1 MDHAYTA
8 AVQEFIRVNGLWLI
22 PFFPAMGALINLV
35 FGAMIQK
42 RWGKAPIHTVAVGT
56 MVLSSLT
63 ALYFFLGKLLWL
75 DPSQRFLLDEVF
87 PMIDIGAVRV
97 MMAFAMDPLGGVM
110 AVMVTVVAT
119 AIHIYSTGYM
129 HDEPSYWRFFGY
141 LNLFCFSMLMLVLGD
156 NFILMF
162 FGWEGVGLC
171 SYLLIGF
178 WYKDRQKAA
187 CGMKAFVVNRI
198 GDFGFIV
205 GLFTLFWGL
214 LGMWDSVPGEMA
226 AVDKGD
232 GRCVPVMTKPM
243 PQKEPAHAHGDKAGH
258 GGAHG
263 ALPAPQA
270 ALMASLTK
278 GIIGTAHAADPK
290 AGGHDKR
297 ARGGR
302 QLGRCGER
310 VKGQRFAVQGAV
322 AVGQARQ
329 VYVGPTVSFREL
341 RDQLA
346 IEDKSGKRVI
356 ALSLSQKK
364 LQFRLTKWLG
374 GGVIAFPL
382 LMLVTFG
389 FFLGATGKSAQIPLY
404 TWLPDAMAGPTPVS
418 ALIHAATMVTAGVYM
433 VARLNFIFQLSPHGM
448 TAVALVGGLT
458 ALFAATIGLFQYD
471 IKKVLAY
478 STVSQLGYM
487 FVGVGVG
494 AYWVGIYHLLTHAF
508 FKACLFLGS
517 GSVIHGMHYVEHA
530 HGHGHGEG
538 GDKPRPSLR
547 FAPDP
552 ADPQDMRNMGGLAK
566 LMPSTRTTYLIACL
580 AISGVPLF
588 SGFYSK
594 DEILWK
600 AFANP
605 NLMVPGW
612 LIWAMCAV
620 GAVCTAFYMFRS
632 YYMTFYG
639 RPPTE
644 DHVKHV
650 HESPRSMTWV
660 LWFLAIGAVAISLIG
675 SVFFVPAAIFH
686 KTTWIE
692 SFLAPSTAAISDR
705 FQGFWL
711 DKEWMHNV
719 TLEYG
724 LMALSVVL
732 AAVGIFGA
740 RFWYKDIAKTRDR
753 MEWAKT
759 NWRFI
764 HRTVFNKYFVDEIYN
779 ATVVRGF
786 MAISRGLAWFDLR
799 VVDGLVNATSW
810 GLRSVAA
817 FFGAVDY
824 KLVDGAVN
832 GVADTVIGAGRR
844 VRRVQSGRINAYVMG
859 VAFGVVFLLFVV
871 WFVGPQG
878 R

>member
-1 MDHAYTA
+1 MTESYSA
-8 AVQEFIRVNGLWLI
+8 ALQEIIRVNGLWLI
-22 PFFPAMGALINLV
+22 PFFPAMGALINLL
-35 FGAMIQK
+35 FGALIQK
-42 RWGKAPIHTVAVGT
+42 KWGKKPIHYVAVGT
-56 MVLSSLT
+56 MVFSSLT
-63 ALYFFLGKLLWL
+63 ALYLFFGKLLPL

-97 MMAFAMDPLGGVM
+97 MMAFAMDPLSGAM
-110 AVMVTVVAT
+110 ACMVTVVAT

-178 WYKDRQKAA
+178 WYKDKQKAA

-205 GLFTLFWGL
+205 GMFTLFWGL
-214 LGMWDSVPGEMA
+214 LGMWDAVPGKTS
-226 AVDKGD
+226 AVED
-232 GRCVPVMTKPM
+232 GRCLQVMTRPM
-243 PQKEPAHAHGDKAGH
+243 PALHHAAPAQGGGAHGSLVPSLISTAHAAPAGHGGEPAHAAP
-258 GGAHG
+258 AHG
-263 ALPAPQA
+263 PVH
-270 ALMASLTK
+270 K
-278 GIIGTAHAADPK
+278 V
-290 AGGHDKR
+290 AGGK
-297 ARGGR
+297 
-302 QLGRCGER
+302 QLGRCGQQ
-310 VKGQRFAVQGAV
+310 VAGQRFMVQGAV
-322 AVGQARQ
+322 AVGQPQ
-329 VYVGPTVSFREL
+329 EVYVGPTVSFREL
-341 RDQLA
+341 RDQLS
-346 IEDKSGKRVI
+346 IEDAGGKRVVAEHLARSQLWGI
-356 ALSLSQKK
+356 SL
-364 LQFRLTKWLG
+364 LIF
-374 GGVIAFPL
+374 
-382 LMLVTFG
+382 VTFG
-389 FFLGATGKSAQIPLY
+389 FFIGATGKSAQIPLY

-433 VARLNFIFQLSPHGM
+433 VARLNFVFILSPEGM
-448 TAVALVGGLT
+448 TLVAGVGALT

-487 FVGVGVG
+487 FIGVGVG

-517 GSVIHGMHYVEHA
+517 GSVIHGMHWVEHE
-530 HGHGHGEG
+530 HGHGHGHAPP
-538 GDKPRPSLR
+538 DLR
-547 FAPDP
+547 MAPNP

-566 LMPSTRTTYLIACL
+566 LMPHTRTTYLIACL
-580 AISGVPLF
+580 AIAGVPLF

-600 AFANP
+600 AFSGG
-605 NLMVPGW
+605 NLLIQGW
-612 LIWAMCAV
+612 VIWAL
-620 GAVCTAFYMFRS
+620 GAAGALCTAFYMFRS

-644 DHVKHV
+644 AHKHHV
-650 HESPRSMTWV
+650 HESPRSMTGV
-660 LWFLAIGAVAISLIG
+660 LWFLAIGAVLMSLAG
-675 SVFFVPAAIFH
+675 SMVFLPAVVGH
-686 KTTWIE
+686 KLGLHGLPWIE
-692 SFLAPSTAAISDR
+692 TFLAPSTAAISEA
-705 FQGFWL
+705 FQ
-711 DKEWMHNV
+711 HAPRV
-719 TLEYG
+719 TNTMVEIG
-724 LMALSVVL
+724 LMVLSVVIAL
-732 AAVGIFGA
+732 TGIFAA
-740 RFWYKDIAKTRDR
+740 RFWYKDMSRTQAR
-753 MEWAKT
+753 MEWAKQ

-779 ATVVRGF
+779 ATVIRGF
-786 MAISRGLAWFDLR
+786 MALARALAWFDLR

-810 GLRSVAA
+810 ALRSVAGLA
-817 FFGAVDY
+817 GAIDF

-844 VRRVQSGRINAYVMG
+844 MRKVQTGRINAYVMG
-859 VAFGVVFLLFVV
+859 VAFGVVVLLFVV
-871 WFVGPQG
+871 WFAGPMG

>member
-8 AVQEFIRVNGLWLI
+8 AVQELVRVNGLWLI

-35 FGAMIQK
+35 FGALIQK

-75 DPSQRFLLDEVF
+75 DPSQRFMLDEVF

-119 AIHIYSTGYM
+119 AIHIYSMGYM

-178 WYKDRQKAA
+178 WYKDKQKAA

-214 LGMWDSVPGEMA
+214 LGMWDAVPGEMA
-226 AVDKGD
+226 TVDKGD
-232 GRCVPVMTKPM
+232 GRCVPVMTRPM
-243 PQKEPAHAHGDKAGH
+243 PRKETHGGAHGAPGH

-263 ALPAPQA
+263 KL
-270 ALMASLTK
+270 SLSL
-278 GIIGTAHAADPK
+278 ISTAHAAAGHEAHG
-290 AGGHDKR
+290 AGGHGGH
-297 ARGGR
+297 AAGGR

-310 VKGQRFAVQGAV
+310 KEGDRFAVQGAV
-322 AVGQARQ
+322 AVGQTRQ

-341 RDQLA
+341 RDQLS
-346 IEDKSGKRVI
+346 IEDPSITDPRKRRVV
-356 ALSLSQKK
+356 ATQLAEKK
-364 LQFRLTKWLG
+364 LQFRLFKWLG

-433 VARLNFIFQLSPHGM
+433 VARLNFIFQLSPAGM

-494 AYWVGIYHLLTHAF
+494 AYWVGIYHLLAHAF

-517 GSVIHGMHYVEHA
+517 GSVIHGMHWVQHA
-530 HGHGHGEG
+530 HGHGHGDG
-538 GDKPRPSLR
+538 GDHPPRPSLR

-552 ADPQDMRNMGGLAK
+552 ADPQDMRNMGGLAR
-566 LMPSTRTTYLIACL
+566 LMPSTRTTYLIACF
-580 AISGVPLF
+580 AISGIPLF

-600 AFANP
+600 AFASG
-605 NLMVPGW
+605 NLLIPGQI
-612 LIWAMCAV
+612 IWALCAV
-620 GAVCTAFYMFRS
+620 GALCTAFYMFRS

-639 RPPTE
+639 RAPTE
-644 DHVKHV
+644 EHKKHV

-660 LWFLAIGAVAISLIG
+660 LWFLAIGAIAMSLVG
-675 SVFFVPAAIFH
+675 SILFVPAAIFH

-692 SFLAPSTAAISDR
+692 GFLAPSTAAISDA
-705 FQGFWL
+705 FQGHWL
-711 DKEWMHNV
+711 HNV
-719 TLEYG
+719 SLEYG

-732 AAVGIFGA
+732 AATGILGA

-786 MAISRGLAWFDLR
+786 MALSRALAWFDLR
-799 VVDGLVNATSW
+799 IVDGLVNATSW
-810 GLRSVAA
+810 GLRSLAA

-824 KLVDGAVN
+824 KLVDGTVN

-844 VRRVQSGRINAYVMG
+844 IRRVQSGRINAYVMG

-871 WFVGPQG
+871 WFAGPTG